1 VASEKKAFEA
11 FADTNDV
18 TVHRGDGS
26 ALVLKPG
33 EPYETAKPD
42 EIALL
47 EGAAFVKSVA
57 VAAAP
62 KAPSPEKGGN

>member
-1 VASEKKAFEA
+1 MAKEQAAFEA
-11 FADTNDV
+11 HAGHTV

-33 EPYETAKPD
+33 EPYETSDAD

-47 EGAAFVKSVA
+47 SEAAFVKSASVEGKPA
-57 VAAAP
+57 EK
-62 KAPSPEKGGN
+62 KAEGGKD